1 MLFFFILKA
10 MVHNPHLSLH
20 EAMKKSRQQKRLTE
34 HSKQQH
40 SSHRPL
46 NLMRRPL
53 NLSPNLPSHRLHS
66 LMLSHRQHSQ

>member
-1 MLFFFILKA
+1 
-10 MVHNPHLSLH
+10 
-20 EAMKKSRQQKRLTE
+20 MKKSRQQKRLTE

-46 NLMRRPL
+46 NLMHRPL

-66 LMLSHRQHSQ
+66 LMLSNRQHSQ

>member
-1 MLFFFILKA
+1 
-10 MVHNPHLSLH
+10 
-20 EAMKKSRQQKRLTE
+20 MKKSRQQKRLTE